1 MTKSSAMKP
10 DLYDIFPRL
19 NLVWT
24 EETPPPPEKPPPKKN
39 DLVARYAS
47 DVSSLEDHQAINDII
62 NA

>member
-1 MTKSSAMKP
+1 MKP

-24 EETPPPPEKPPPKKN
+24 EETPPPPEKPSPKKN